1 MSDINSE
8 RQRAE
13 IFDILSHPV
22 RIRIL
27 KTLSRKPMSFSEL
40 KKETSIESSGHLDYH
55 MNKLDG
61 LIRSDENGRYILSD
75 QGKDALF
82 TMEKVEEY
90 SNDEQKSRRRS
101 ALAPRKVVLA
111 MLCLSI
117 IILAAGVYASDIKLS
132 VNYATTQDQYFYTLT
147 QGDVNTPE
155 GLIYGPTNFSVPAD
169 SVFNFTNVVVEDYKP
184 LGESG
189 LDWVKTV
196 APLPLITETFNQS
209 SYSVFNV
216 EKSPSEHMY
225 AVFVIRGPNGS
236 KFYEDSFDIS
246 GGRGNL
252 DLPFSAPISE
262 YGNYTLSIANLSNQ
276 TLTGNLKVY
285 CSPITETTEPVVG
298 NLTFSSGQWYLNGV
312 AVGTEGL
319 VTAIRSVP
327 VTHES
332 EISVKPYLILG
343 QLVSYASLVAIG
355 ALSIVVVSRSRTLKK
370 EISARCGEKLTG
382 S

>member
-13 IFDILSHPV
+13 IFDVLSHPM

-27 KTLSRKPMSFSEL
+27 KTLSQKPMSFSEL

-61 LIRSDENGRYILSD
+61 LIKSDENGRYILSD

-90 SNDEQKSRRRS
+90 SKDAQKTRGR
-101 ALAPRKVVLA
+101 LVLVPRKVVLA

-117 IILAAGVYASDIKLS
+117 IILAAGVYASNVNLS
-132 VNYATTQDQYFYTLT
+132 VNYVTTQDQYFYTLT

-155 GLIYGPTNFSVPAD
+155 GVIFGPNNFSVPPE
-169 SVFNFTNVVVEDYKP
+169 SVFNFTNVVVEDYQP

-196 APLPLITETFNQS
+196 APLPLCNGTFNQS
-209 SYSVFNV
+209 SYSVFKVDFNL
-216 EKSPSEHMY
+216 SELMT
-225 AVFVIRGPNGS
+225 AAFAIRGPNGS
-236 KFYEDSFDIS
+236 KLYEKFFAISAGSGNFYY
-246 GGRGNL
+246 
-252 DLPFSAPISE
+252 PFSAAISE
-262 YGNYTLSIANLSNQ
+262 YGNYTLSIANLANQ
-276 TLTGNLKVY
+276 TLTGNLKIY
-285 CSPITETTEPVVG
+285 CSPITETTEPLVG
-298 NLTFSSGQWYLNGV
+298 NLTFSSSP
-312 AVGTEGL
+312 GL
-319 VTAIRSVP
+319 VTALYSVP

-355 ALSIVVVSRSRTLKK
+355 ALSIVIVSGSRPLKK
-370 EISARCGEKLTG
+370 EIRRAIPSPV
-382 S
+382 

>member
-1 MSDINSE
+1 MSDMNSE

-40 KKETSIESSGHLDYH
+40 KKETSIESSGHLDFH

-61 LIRSDENGRYILSD
+61 LIKSDENGRYVLSD

-82 TMEKVEEY
+82 TLEKVEEY
-90 SNDEQKSRRRS
+90 ANDEQKTMGRS
-101 ALAPRKVVLA
+101 ALAPRKVVMA

-132 VNYATTQDQYFYTLT
+132 VSYVTTQDQYFYTLT

-155 GLIYGPTNFSVPAD
+155 GVVFGPNNFSVPAE
-169 SVFNFTNVVVEDYKP
+169 SVFSFTNAVVENYTP
-184 LGESG
+184 LDESG
-189 LDWVKTV
+189 FDWVKTV
-196 APLPLITETFNQS
+196 AALPLSNETFNQS

-216 EKSPSEHMY
+216 EISHSERMT
-225 AVFVIRGPNGS
+225 AVFVIRGPIGS
-236 KFYEDSFDIS
+236 KLYEELFDVS
-246 GGRGNL
+246 AGRGDF
-252 DLPFSAPISE
+252 DLPFSAPVSE
-262 YGNYTLSIANLSNQ
+262 YGNYTLSIANLTNQ
-276 TLTGNLKVY
+276 TLAGNLKVY
-285 CSPITETTEPVVG
+285 CSPITETAEPVVG
-298 NLTFSSGQWYLNGV
+298 NLTFSSGPR
-312 AVGTEGL
+312 L
-319 VTAIRSVP
+319 VTAIYSVP
-327 VTHES
+327 VILES

-355 ALSIVVVSRSRTLKK
+355 ALSMVVVGRRRPLKK
-370 EISARCGEKLTG
+370 EIRCVNP
-382 S
+382 SPS